1 MPNATY
7 GMSTPSM
14 FLSYFGTLKGPE
26 WMVQHK
32 ILDIS
37 AEKTCEKERLRFE
50 RKVPDEFQYDVHQQ
64 KSLSSIVTSF
74 RSQEFNGARAEAK
87 LLC

>member
-1 MPNATY
+1 
-7 GMSTPSM
+7 MSTPSM

-26 WMVQHK
+26 WMVQPK
-32 ILDIS
+32 ILGIS
-37 AEKTCEKERLRFE
+37 AEKKTCEKERLRVRRE
-50 RKVPDEFQYDVHQQ
+50 VPDEFQYDVHQQ